1 MAVPL
6 TAFRG
11 RRKIP
16 AWYLRSA
23 LPFVFLALVWSGL
36 TYGDVVDRVFL
47 PTPGEVIA
55 RLMGLL
61 NAVFLREYLVPSVVR
76 VMTAFLLSAAIAFP
90 LGVLSSQV
98 LLVKQMVHPVAAFS
112 RYLPVAAFVPLC
124 ILWFG
129 IDDAQKVAVIMLG
142 VVFQLILLVAVDTSS
157 VPQEMIE
164 TGRTF
169 GLSRYQVLRRIVIPW
184 SMPAIWDDLRISA
197 GWAWS
202 YLVLA
207 ELVAG
212 NRGVGYFIAQSQRY
226 LDTDKV
232 FAGVLFIGFLGI
244 LTDWA
249 FRFAGWRLFRWA

>member
-1 MAVPL
+1 V
-6 TAFRG
+6 
-11 RRKIP
+11 
-16 AWYLRSA
+16 
-23 LPFVFLALVWSGL
+23 SG
-36 TYGDVVDRVFL
+36 VFL
-47 PTPGEVIA
+47 PTPGEVVGS
-55 RLMGLL
+55 LFGLF
-61 NAVFLREYLVPSVVR
+61 NPAFFRDYLVPSVFR
-76 VMTAFLLSAAIAFP
+76 VMAAFLLSVAIAFP

-98 LLVKQMVHPVAAFS
+98 ALVERMVHPVASFS

-142 VVFQLILLVAVDTSS
+142 VAFQLILLVAADTSS
-157 VPQEMIE
+157 VPPEMIE

-169 GLSRYQVLRRIVIPW
+169 GLGRYQVLRRIVIPW

-212 NRGVGYFIAQSQRY
+212 NRGLGYFIAQSQRY

-232 FAGVLFIGFLGI
+232 FAGVLFIGFLGL
-244 LTDWA
+244 LTDLA
-249 FRFAGWRLFRWA
+249 FRFAGLRLFRWV

>member
-1 MAVPL
+1 MHL
-6 TAFRG
+6 RG
-11 RRKIP
+11 FGPSFCMIL
-16 AWYLRSA
+16 AWA
-23 LPFVFLALVWSGL
+23 GL
-36 TYGDVVDRVFL
+36 TYSSAIDRVFL
-47 PTPGEVIA
+47 PTPGEVA
-55 RLMGLL
+55 SSFVGLL
-61 NAVFLREYLVPSVVR
+61 NPAFFRDYLLPSLFR
-76 VMTAFLLSAAIAFP
+76 VMAAFVLSVAVAFP

-98 LLVKQMVHPVAAFS
+98 PLVQRMVHPVAAFS

-129 IDDAQKVAVIMLG
+129 IDDAQKIAVIMIG
-142 VVFQLILLVAVDTSS
+142 VVFQLILLIAADTSS

-169 GLSRYQVLRRIVIPW
+169 GLNRYQELRRVVIPW
-184 SMPAIWDDLRISA
+184 SMPSIWEDLRISA

-212 NRGVGYFIAQSQRY
+212 NRGLGYFITQSQRY

-232 FAGVLFIGFLGI
+232 FAGVLLIGFLGL
-244 LTDWA
+244 LTDLA
-249 FRFAGWRLFRWA
+249 FRSAGRRMFRWV